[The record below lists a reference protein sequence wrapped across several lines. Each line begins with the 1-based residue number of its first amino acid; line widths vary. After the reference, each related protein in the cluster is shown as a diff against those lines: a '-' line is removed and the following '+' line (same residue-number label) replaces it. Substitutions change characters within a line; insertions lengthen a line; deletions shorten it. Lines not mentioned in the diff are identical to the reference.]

1 MFMDYVFA
9 IGLTI
14 GYGLF
19 FKVLSDYKKARAFWY
34 KVVCSEIEEFEVK
47 NPEFQLIFARD
58 DGVKI
63 DRVIFYLTEDGKKK
77 LYCGYG
83 GEAILMLKEIIK
95 DFNSGKVLK
104 YHEQTL
110 EKFSFPIK
118 LINPLEI

>member
-47 NPEFQLIFARD
+47 NPEFQLIFARG

-63 DRVIFYLTEDGKKK
+63 DRVIFYLAEDGKKK

-83 GEAILMLKEIIK
+83 GEAILMHENIIK
-95 DFNSGKVLK
+95 EFNAGRVLK
-104 YHEQTL
+104 YQHQTL
-110 EKFSFPIK
+110 EKFVFPVK
-118 LINPLEI
+118 LTSSL